1 MMAAVKRIRF
11 LMNVCVFVRWMV
23 SPKQPQSCIGLLTVS
38 QRVTSVITTIMIR
51 DILLASRRRIASKSI
66 TPKVNSIADSPTDKI
81 NCAQSGIYADNC
93 TASKY
98 SAILYCEPKG
108 SIALT
113 KPEKMN
119 VKASRVRLRFTSID
133 FILFM

>member
-1 MMAAVKRIRF
+1 MNDITEASTILYWIAYSKPKGHKRHHYHHDKRY
-11 LMNVCVFVRWMV
+11 LAGESATN
-23 SPKQPQSCIGLLTVS
+23 SKQEHHT
-38 QRVTSVITTIMIR
+38 
-51 DILLASRRRIASKSI
+51 
-66 TPKVNSIADSPTDKI
+66 KVNSIADSPTDKI

-93 TASKY
+93 AASKY

-119 VKASRVRLRFTSID
+119 VKASSVRLKFTSMD
-133 FILFM
+133 FNLFM